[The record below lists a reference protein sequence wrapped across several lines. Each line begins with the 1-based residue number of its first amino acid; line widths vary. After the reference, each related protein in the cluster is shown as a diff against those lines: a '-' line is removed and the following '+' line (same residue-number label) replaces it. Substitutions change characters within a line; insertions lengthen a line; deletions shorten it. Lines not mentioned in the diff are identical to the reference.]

1 MKKEILISVPKNWS
15 AITLRQYIELQKD
28 LKAYEGES
36 EALLAAM
43 FYHLCGVT
51 PEIMRKLDTE
61 TFLNIK
67 GELEGFI
74 SQTDLPLVTQFKWD
88 NITYGI
94 YPNLSKIEYGAYI
107 DISKLVTKEMGE
119 DWAKAM
125 AILYRP
131 ITKQKGKLYEVAN
144 YTGEEEWEWFLD
156 LGMDIHWGAYY
167 FFFYLSME
175 LLSAIPNSMMKMVE
189 ETLPNIKS
197 ILAENGLTI
206 PQS

>member
-36 EALLAAM
+36 
-43 FYHLCGVT
+43 
-51 PEIMRKLDTE
+51 
-61 TFLNIK
+61 
-67 GELEGFI
+67 
-74 SQTDLPLVTQFKWD
+74 
-88 NITYGI
+88 I

-197 ILAENGLTI
+197 ILEENGVTI